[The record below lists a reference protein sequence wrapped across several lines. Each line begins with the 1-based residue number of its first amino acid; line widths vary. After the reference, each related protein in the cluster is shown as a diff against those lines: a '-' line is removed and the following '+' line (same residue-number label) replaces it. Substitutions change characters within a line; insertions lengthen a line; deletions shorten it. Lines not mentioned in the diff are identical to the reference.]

1 MTKIDRNE
9 IKTRQANFE
18 KFKKKLNDLKL
29 RRKRSKK
36 YRLDRKQKLDVLDE
50 ITRKKVTGG
59 KLQSLA
65 IPES

>member
-65 IPES
+65 VPES

>member
-18 KFKKKLNDLKL
+18 KLKKKLNDLKL

-65 IPES
+65 VPES